1 MIRIYADYREKNSGV
16 PDLLKDLGVIVIFDN
31 LSVADYVLSDEV
43 GIERKNVSDL
53 INSVFDKRFFD
64 QLNRLSEAYKE
75 PYLLVEGNLDRI
87 KEITSRWKAINAALL
102 SATVDLG
109 IRVIYSSDK
118 KDTAEILLKMAE
130 KISKKTTHF
139 AINLHEKPKFENLR
153 DMQLYV
159 IESFPNIGAKLA
171 EKLLERF
178 GSIENICK
186 ASVIEL
192 EKVIGS
198 RKRAEDIYKIIHSKY
213 SKENGENNKK
223 KNNNQ
228 SSSVSLLD
236 FLEPK

>member
-16 PDLLKDLGVIVIFDN
+16 PDLLRDLGVTVIFDN

-43 GIERKNVSDL
+43 GIERKSVSDL
-53 INSVFDKRFFD
+53 VSSVFDKRFFD

-118 KDTAEILLKMAE
+118 KDTAEILLKIAE
-130 KISKKTTHF
+130 KISKRATTHF

-186 ASVIEL
+186 ASVLEL
-192 EKVIGS
+192 EKVVGS

-213 SKENGENNKK
+213 SKENEEANKK
-223 KNNNQ
+223 KNNDQ
-228 SSSVSLLD
+228 SSVSLLD